1 VIEFTR
7 GEAMKS
13 AVLVQTNVADGLPL
27 IEGDRVQLQ
36 QVILNLIINA
46 VEAMSGIAE
55 GPRELVIKSGE
66 AAHDGVFVEVQ
77 DSGPSRPST
86 RLNPVVWA
94 WGYRSAGRSSKRMGD
109 RWGQLRMCPAGPFFD
124 SRCPREERWR
134 ILFGRAVTR
143 MQ

>member
-66 AAHDGVFVEVQ
+66 AAHDGVFVDVQ
-77 DSGPSRPST
+77 DSGPGLDSAT
-86 RLNPVVWA
+86 VALRLR
-94 WGYRSAGRSSKRMGD
+94 GLLHD
-109 RWGQLRMCPAGPFFD
+109 
-124 SRCPREERWR
+124 
-134 ILFGRAVTR
+134 
-143 MQ
+143 